1 MDIFDIKPLKNHGV
15 TSAELGRNN
24 KLSKNEKDKFIQN
37 LIKKLFEKISE
48 PVIKEYHYTVD
59 RFEHNYA
66 VCENRDTGEMINI
79 DISKLPENIRE
90 GDILIYKDNNYSI
103 DENERKNIEE
113 RINEKVKNIFED

>member
-15 TSAELGRNN
+15 TSTELGRNN

-37 LIKKLFEKISE
+37 LIKKLFGKISE

-66 VCENRDTGEMINI
+66 VCENRDTGEIINI

>member
-59 RFEHNYA
+59 RFEQNYV